1 MSAGNDAGLKLVHP
15 RSEPVRSLGA
25 VLADLYK
32 ALRSVSFYPAGHPRR
47 DEILET
53 AHKSLQSCLA
63 EKELVLVITRAGFS
77 VSDGGALVDG
87 NQMSQSLAG
96 ELFIRRIKRLTMLR
110 DLSVTDLR
118 SFLQLLSL
126 DPHKLTASGAMAR
139 EMMARGIRTIWTN
152 EVDLSVIWD
161 KRQAMDESG
170 VALADVDEDD
180 GSNAATAETD
190 AVSFDED
197 GFLADYPL
205 EEAPELLLDELITRM
220 DKELDDNHYQQLSR
234 MLGAKAEQLK
244 ENARC
249 APLFPALEALMR
261 HSGEEARSAVQKEYA
276 VFTLEQIADGAMMDF
291 ILRQLESS
299 VAIEKERIYLLLK
312 QLGAKVAYG
321 IIQRLCLADGLL
333 ARKALA
339 TALLRIGPPAIP
351 PLLAM
356 LKDERWY
363 VVRNMVAIIGEI
375 GCRDCVNALRPVVYH
390 ADQRVRKE
398 AIRSLVRIEGK
409 DVESLII
416 GLMDDRDEVIVRH
429 AVLSLGLLK
438 STAAVQPLIQIM
450 EKRDIFMQRL
460 AMKINAIQGLGR
472 IGDKRATPNLLRV
485 LTAHDWLPWS
495 RWDEL
500 KIAAA
505 IALGQLGD
513 EAALPLLKVKASGGG
528 RLGTAC
534 SEAVD
539 NIERVAE
546 GTV

>member
-15 RSEPVRSLGA
+15 RTEPVRSLGA

-32 ALRSVSFYPAGHPRR
+32 ALRSVGFYPPGHPRR
-47 DEILET
+47 DKILET
-53 AHKSLQSCLA
+53 AHKSLQSWLA
-63 EKELVLVITRAGFS
+63 DKELVLVITRAGFS

-87 NQMSQSLAG
+87 NQMSQALAG
-96 ELFIRRIKRLTMLR
+96 ELFIRRIKRLTVLR

-126 DPHKLTASGAMAR
+126 DPHKLTASGAMAQ
-139 EMMARGIRTIWTN
+139 EMMARGIRTIWSN

-170 VALADVDEDD
+170 VALAVDEND
-180 GSNAATAETD
+180 GSNAAAAETE

-205 EEAPELLLDELITRM
+205 EEAPELLLDELIARM
-220 DKELDDNHYQQLSR
+220 DKESDDKHYQQLAR

-244 ENARC
+244 ETARC
-249 APLFPALEALMR
+249 APLFSALEALMR
-261 HSGEEARSAVQKEYA
+261 HSSEETRSAVQKEYA
-276 VFTLEQIADGAMMDF
+276 IFTLEQMADGVMMDF
-291 ILRQLESS
+291 LLQHLESS
-299 VAIEKERIYLLLK
+299 GTIEKERIYLLLK

-375 GCRDCVNALRPVVYH
+375 GCRDCVNALRPAVYH
-390 ADQRVRKE
+390 PDQRVRKE
-398 AIRSLVRIEGK
+398 AIRSLVKIGGK
-409 DVESLII
+409 DVESLIV

-429 AVLSLGLLK
+429 AVLSLGLMK

-450 EKRDIFMQRL
+450 EKRDIFMKRL
-460 AMKINAIQGLGR
+460 TMKINAIQGLGR
-472 IGDKRATPNLLRV
+472 IGDKRATPNLLKV

>member
-1 MSAGNDAGLKLVHP
+1 MGAGNDAGLKLVHP

-32 ALRSVSFYPAGHPRR
+32 ALRSVSFYPPGHPRR
-47 DEILET
+47 DEFLET
-53 AHKSLQSCLA
+53 AHKSLQSWLA

-77 VSDGGALVDG
+77 ASDGGALVDG

-96 ELFIRRIKRLTMLR
+96 ELFIRRIKRLTVLR

-126 DPHKLTASGAMAR
+126 DPHKLTASGAMAQ
-139 EMMARGIRTIWTN
+139 EMMARGIRTIWSN
-152 EVDLSVIWD
+152 EVDLSVIWG

-170 VALADVDEDD
+170 VALAGVDENV
-180 GSNAATAETD
+180 GSHAATETE

-197 GFLADYPL
+197 GFLADYPS
-205 EEAPELLLDELITRM
+205 EEAPELLLDELIARM
-220 DKELDDNHYQQLSR
+220 DKESDDNHYQQLAR

-244 ENARC
+244 ETARF
-249 APLFPALEALMR
+249 APLFTALEALMR
-261 HSGEEARSAVQKEYA
+261 HSCEEARSAVQKEYA
-276 VFTLEQIADGAMMDF
+276 VFTLEQVADGVMMDF
-291 ILRQLESS
+291 LLQQLESGGT
-299 VAIEKERIYLLLK
+299 IEKERIYLLLK

-321 IIQRLCLADGLL
+321 IIQRLCLADRLL

-375 GCRDCVNALRPVVYH
+375 GCRDCVNALRPAVCH
-390 ADQRVRKE
+390 DDPRVRKE
-398 AIRSLVRIEGK
+398 AIRSLVRIGGK

-450 EKRDIFMQRL
+450 EKRDIFMKRL
-460 AMKINAIQGLGR
+460 AMKKNAIQGLGR

-495 RWDEL
+495 RWYEL

-513 EAALPLLKVKASGGG
+513 EAALPLLKVEASGGG

-546 GTV
+546 GIV